1 VQVARHKAGPVGANA
16 QVTPGSNFGALAGS
30 IPVRLRHCFCRRHRG
45 RWVYRDTVRVQVD
58 VRYARSSGAAI
69 AYQVVGTG
77 PVDLVFVP
85 DYMSNLVFGWEWP
98 RWREFYLRLARFSRL
113 ILFDKRGTGL
123 SDYTGAFPTLETR
136 MEDLRAVLDAA
147 GSDRTSLLAAQEGC
161 AMAALFAATYPE
173 RTKALVLFQPSVA
186 GDPDHPEWGVRGT
199 AETREQGLAELAA
212 LRDGWGTQEYC
223 DEMLTQI
230 APSLASDPEERT
242 WFANWLRCG
251 ATPAAAYALN
261 RMYIETDLRDVL
273 PAVRVPTLLLSRGD
287 GADASTKLVADRLPS
302 SQTVRLPGEDF
313 WGLFLSD
320 EVPDEVERFLAG
332 NSAEADD
339 ADRVLTTLMFT
350 DLVESTR
357 RLAVGGDA
365 EWRDVLTRHH
375 VVIRQE
381 LRRHRGREV
390 DTSGDGFFATF
401 DGPARAIRC
410 AADIRA
416 RISELGLDVR
426 VGIHTGECELVDDK
440 PVGVAVHT
448 AARVMG
454 SGGAGDIVVTAAVK
468 DLVAGSGI
476 VFDDRGEAALKGIP
490 EPTHLYVV
498 TSV

>member
-1 VQVARHKAGPVGANA
+1 M
-16 QVTPGSNFGALAGS
+16 
-30 IPVRLRHCFCRRHRG
+30 
-45 RWVYRDTVRVQVD
+45 
-58 VRYARSSGAAI
+58 RYARSSGAAI
-69 AYQVVGTG
+69 AYQVVGSG

-85 DYMSNLVFGWEWP
+85 DYMSNLVYGWEWP

-147 GSDRTSLLAAQEGC
+147 GSDRTALLAAQDGC

-173 RTKALVLFQPSVA
+173 RTRALVLFQPSVA
-186 GDPDHPEWGVRGT
+186 GDPDHPEWGVDGT
-199 AETREQGLAELAA
+199 ADQREQGLAEMAT
-212 LRDGWGTQEYC
+212 LRDGWGTQEFC
-223 DEMLTQI
+223 DEMLAEI
-230 APSLASDPEERT
+230 APSLAAEEEERT

-287 GADASTKLVADRLPS
+287 GADAPTKLVAERIPHS
-302 SQTVRLPGEDF
+302 RTVRLPGQDF
-313 WGLFLSD
+313 WGLFLSA

-332 NSAEADD
+332 DSPPPDE
-339 ADRVLTTLMFT
+339 ADRVLATLMFT
-350 DLVESTR
+350 DLVDSTR

-365 EWRDVLTRHH
+365 EWRGLLTRHH
-375 VVIRQE
+375 AVIRQE
-381 LRRHRGREV
+381 LHRHRGHEV
-390 DTSGDGFFATF
+390 DTAGDGFFATF
-401 DGPARAIRC
+401 EGPARAIRC
-410 AADIRA
+410 AAAIRTRLA
-416 RISELGLDVR
+416 DLGLDVR

-440 PVGVAVHT
+440 PMGVAVHT
-448 AARVMG
+448 AARVMA

-476 VFDDRGEAALKGIP
+476 AFDDRGETALKGIS
-490 EPTHLYVV
+490 EPARLYVV
-498 TSV
+498 TGA